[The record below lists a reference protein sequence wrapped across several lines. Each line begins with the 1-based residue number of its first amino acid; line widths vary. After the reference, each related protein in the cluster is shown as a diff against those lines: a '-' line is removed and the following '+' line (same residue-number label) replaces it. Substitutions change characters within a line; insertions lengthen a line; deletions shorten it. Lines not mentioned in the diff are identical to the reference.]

1 MSSAERYVSLM
12 RAARAGVSE
21 GWDAHVVASA
31 VAAAATGD
39 GAALVDSL
47 GLEPEQVA
55 TVLSELFPAL
65 TEMFARLRGLNFEL
79 RAEPDELRLRELLTG
94 HASQGNVSNLLAALV
109 ARGVLRPLPLW
120 RELGLSNPGELE
132 WLMQRHFAGLAARNT
147 HDMGW
152 KAFLC
157 DALRSN
163 DGGFCLATLTGT
175 DDAAFAATAF

>member
-1 MSSAERYVSLM
+1 M

-21 GWDAHVVASA
+21 GLDAHVVASA

-79 RAEPDELRLRELLTG
+79 RAEPDELRLRELLAR

-132 WLMQRHFAGLAARNT
+132 WLMQRHFTALAGRNS
-147 HDMGW
+147 HEMGW
-152 KAFLC
+152 KTFLH

-163 DGGFCLATLTGT
+163 DSGFRFAMLPFG
-175 DDAAFAATAF
+175 DDAAFAAGGY